1 MNPAIMILVCKHIK
15 ERKVLPKRYGDGPAD
30 VVYLCP
36 ECYDR
41 HLSDELNPMDYRP
54 VRYDTVAMFLKKH
67 LEKYTEE
74 ELFTITIE
82 ETAKILFE
90 KGEEPMAMASG
101 DFYSHL
107 EQGLE
112 VGLISRD
119 EWMRFIEKVHSG
131 EFIEAAEIL
140 YGMRQ
145 RLGLNVRLDSKGKRI
160 FDT

>member
-1 MNPAIMILVCKHIK
+1 MNPATMILVCKHIK
-15 ERKVLPKRYGDGPAD
+15 ERKILPKRYGDGPAD
-30 VVYLCP
+30 VVYFCP
-36 ECYDR
+36 ECYDK
-41 HLSDELNPMDYRP
+41 HPFDELGPMDYRP

-90 KGEEPMAMASG
+90 RGEEPMVMASSE
-101 DFYSHL
+101 FYPHL
-107 EQGLE
+107 EQALKD
-112 VGLISRD
+112 GLISRD

-131 EFIEAAEIL
+131 EFIEAAGIL
-140 YGMRQ
+140 YEMRQ
-145 RLGLNVRLDSKGKRI
+145 RLGLNIRLDSKGKRI